1 MTCFQAEPAS
11 DDAAQVVIGSNNEA
25 DQETVQSASN
35 SIDNANI
42 AGRRLLSGKQK
53 GYDEAP
59 LLLVCAV
66 CVLASRAEHK
76 RLPALPHSLCPF
88 SLPLCCG
95 ASIAWVNLMLCV
107 AGWGDGFQEATLQ
120 YLDANNKIVNTQV
133 AVPSK
138 RRSVCSALPLI
149 VSSIDLG
156 HRDTVPL
163 FLLVLVGQLVAHHC
177 SDNLRPPLL
186 MQPKS

>member
-1 MTCFQAEPAS
+1 M
-11 DDAAQVVIGSNNEA
+11 IGSNNEA

-59 LLLVCAV
+59 LLLICAV

-76 RLPALPHSLCPF
+76 RLSATPHSLCPF

-107 AGWGDGFQEATLQ
+107 AGWGDGFQEVTLQ

-133 AVPSK
+133 AVPSEWT
-138 RRSVCSALPLI
+138 SVYTALPLI
-149 VSSIDLG
+149 VVINDQGHHSTISLCLLLFVHALVDQWPID
-156 HRDTVPL
+156 DII
-163 FLLVLVGQLVAHHC
+163 AMI
-177 SDNLRPPLL
+177 S
-186 MQPKS
+186 